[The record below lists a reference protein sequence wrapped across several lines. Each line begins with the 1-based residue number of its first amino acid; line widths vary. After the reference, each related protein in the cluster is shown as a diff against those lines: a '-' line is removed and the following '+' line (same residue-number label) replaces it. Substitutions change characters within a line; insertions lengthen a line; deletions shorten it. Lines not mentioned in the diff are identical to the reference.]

1 MQYFPD
7 ERQRRQR
14 MRFWRRLAL
23 GFVFLWFFI
32 GGFAHFAFTDAEM
45 RIVPPYVPWP
55 RAVVLATGVL
65 ELMGAAGLLWR
76 ATRRAAGWGLF
87 LLTIAVTPA
96 NVAMLHDAA
105 SFDVPYALLVA
116 RLPFQLVLL
125 WLIWWST
132 SIERRRGHRAG
143 GFSGG

>member
-1 MQYFPD
+1 MQYFSD

-14 MRFWRRLAL
+14 MRPWRKAAL
-23 GFVFLWFFI
+23 VFVFLWFFI
-32 GGFAHFAFTDAEM
+32 GGFAHFVFTDAEV
-45 RIVPPYVPWP
+45 RIVPSYVPWP
-55 RAVVLATGVL
+55 HEAVLVTGVL
-65 ELMGAAGLLWR
+65 ELLGAAGLIWH

-96 NVAMLHDAA
+96 NIAMLQNAE

-125 WLIWWST
+125 WLIVWST
-132 SIERRRGHRAG
+132 TMDRRRGHR
-143 GFSGG
+143 SGRL